1 MQSANA
7 NEARQIA
14 QLENLIAEGV
24 DALVIVPFNSKVLSN
39 VIAKA
44 RKSGIKVIAYDRLI
58 LGAPLDAYVSFDN
71 VKVGEMQAQGV
82 IDVVPKG
89 NYYLLGGASTDNNA
103 RLFREGQMNVLKP
116 LADKGDIK
124 IVGEQWTPEWDPSK
138 AQAIIENAL
147 NANSNNIQAIVAS
160 NDGTAGGAIQA
171 LTSQKLAGKVAV
183 SGQDADGGR
192 APRGGGHADHD
203 HLQTAQEHRQ
213 YRRAGGRGTG
223 AGQAARVQRQA
234 RQRQGPGGQ
243 HPAQAHAAD
252 ARQPGHLGQG
262 RVLYGG
268 TDRGQVAATGDG

>member
-1 MQSANA
+1 MTLSFRRLLACALALPAALYAGAAAHASKEAPVIGFSIDDLRVERWTRDRDYFVQAATALGAKVSVQSANA

-89 NYYLLGGASTDNNA
+89 NYYLLGGASADNNA

-124 IVGEQWTPEWDPSK
+124 IVGEQWTPEWDPS
-138 AQAIIENAL
+138 
-147 NANSNNIQAIVAS
+147 
-160 NDGTAGGAIQA
+160 
-171 LTSQKLAGKVAV
+171 
-183 SGQDADGGR
+183 R
-192 APRGGGHADHD
+192 PRPSSR
-203 HLQTAQEHRQ
+203 TR
-213 YRRAGGRGTG
+213 
-223 AGQAARVQRQA
+223 
-234 RQRQGPGGQ
+234 
-243 HPAQAHAAD
+243 
-252 ARQPGHLGQG
+252 
-262 RVLYGG
+262 
-268 TDRGQVAATGDG
+268 